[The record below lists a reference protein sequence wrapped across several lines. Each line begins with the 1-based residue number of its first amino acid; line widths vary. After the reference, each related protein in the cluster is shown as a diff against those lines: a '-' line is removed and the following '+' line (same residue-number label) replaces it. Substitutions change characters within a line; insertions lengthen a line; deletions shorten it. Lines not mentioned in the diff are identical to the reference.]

1 MADEK
6 YLNNSS
12 EFTKSASFGKELQVF
27 ETDLDLSGAE
37 ARSLSFSVKSS
48 SEEVKETT
56 TTTNSEVEKEVT
68 KTLTGSG
75 TTAVTST
82 VAAGVVIGAAV
93 IFTLVLG
100 NHFKIADNSLSLTT
114 YRDVE
119 TNTINLDYSFD
130 VLYDRTGSVYVKLL
144 SAAQSKISEEIL
156 LYYEEPE
163 QYDEPIDGEPYD
175 GEPGKDDEPITKEKE
190 VYTINIEGTFDNLI
204 EKNQY
209 NFVITEVIDGTESQL
224 YSSRVYIP
232 AYYVNVLEHNVEV
245 YKNQENE
252 YEIYYGFFLNYEVET
267 DVYVELKRIDED
279 GKHVLEQ
286 TSEKKRLEIRNIQDD
301 EPAYEEGNFDEYA
314 GSFTN
319 LIEDAEYVVSLI
331 SEANGIVN
339 TAYTERVYA
348 HIDREPVSYT
358 ITDDNVSTEIFL
370 DNNSQISL
378 AINVHLDEFK
388 GGSLQFEL
396 VNLASGER
404 TLGELYEVQEN
415 GPDGTAGGAD
425 VETYMLIE
433 DLSTNYV
440 LNIYSI
446 IDIDTVLAYTK
457 EIDTNVAFGSITGD
471 AILNSLNNGGYM
483 THTLEFEA
491 YSQIPGQFYYVIS
504 DLDDPS
510 FKITSRK
517 FEFGYNDSQQIQDVV
532 EGLTGN
538 RGYDIE
544 FFGNWGHDD
553 VSIYT
558 GSIYALE
565 YGITVDPDTII
576 KNYEEEFIRVPITL
590 LDPENF
596 LSNIE
601 GTLTFYDEN
610 DQVIQ
615 EFNQSF
621 KAGDEYIGFSLF
633 DSGIVKGSYAV
644 LSITANDI
652 NRGSDDATEFV
663 RLAVWY

>member
-1 MADEK
+1 MPDEK
-6 YLNNSS
+6 YLNNSA
-12 EFTKSASFGKELQVF
+12 EFTKNAQFGEELQVF
-27 ETDLDLSGAE
+27 ETDLELAGAE
-37 ARSLSFSVKSS
+37 ARALSFSSKSS
-48 SEEVKETT
+48 GEEAKEEVA
-56 TTTNSEVEKEVT
+56 TNKEVEKEVT

-93 IFTLVLG
+93 IFTSVLG
-100 NHFKIADNSLSLTT
+100 NHFKIADNSLSITT
-114 YRDVE
+114 YRDIE

-130 VLYDRTGSVYVKLL
+130 LLYDRSGSVYVKLL
-144 SAAQSKISEEIL
+144 SAAQSKTSEEIL

-163 QYDEPIDGEPYD
+163 EEYVEPVDGEPTD
-175 GEPGKDDEPITKEKE
+175 AEPGKEDEPVTKDKE

-209 NFVITEVIDGTESQL
+209 NFVVTEVIDGTESQL

-232 AYYVNVLEHNVEV
+232 AYYVNVIEHSVEV
-245 YKNQENE
+245 YKNQQNE
-252 YEIYYGFFLNYEVET
+252 YEIFYGFFLNYEVET
-267 DVYVELKRIDED
+267 DVYVELKRIDEE
-279 GKHVLEQ
+279 GKYVLEQ
-286 TSEKKRLEIRNIQDD
+286 TSEKKRLEIRNIQD

-314 GSFTN
+314 GTFTN
-319 LIEDAEYVVSLI
+319 LIEDAEYVISLI
-331 SEANGIVN
+331 SDANGIVN

-358 ITDDNVSTEIFL
+358 ITDENVSTEIFL
-370 DNNSQISL
+370 DNNSKISL
-378 AINVHLDEFK
+378 AIMVHLDEYK

-396 VNLASGER
+396 INLDSGEK
-404 TLGELYEVQEN
+404 TLSELYEVN
-415 GPDGTAGGAD
+415 NYGADGTADGSG
-425 VETYMLIE
+425 VEAYMIID

-440 LNIYSI
+440 LNIYSV
-446 IDIDTVLAYTK
+446 IDIDNVLAYTK
-457 EIDTNVAFGSITGD
+457 EIDTNIEFGSITGD
-471 AILNSLNNGGYM
+471 AILNSLNGGGYM
-483 THTLEFEA
+483 TYTLEFEA
-491 YSQIPGQFYYVIS
+491 YSQIPGQFHYEIT
-504 DLDDPS
+504 DPDNPS

-517 FEFGYNDSQQIQDVV
+517 FDFRYNDSQQIQDVV

-565 YGITVDPDTII
+565 YGITVNPDAII

-590 LDPENF
+590 LDPESF
-596 LSNIE
+596 LTNIE
-601 GTLTFYDEN
+601 GTLTFYDEEN
-610 DQVIQ
+610 QVIQ

-621 KAGDEYIGFSLF
+621 KEGDEYIGFSLG
-633 DSGIVKGSYAV
+633 DSGIIKGSYAV

-652 NRGSDDATEFV
+652 NSGSDEATEFV